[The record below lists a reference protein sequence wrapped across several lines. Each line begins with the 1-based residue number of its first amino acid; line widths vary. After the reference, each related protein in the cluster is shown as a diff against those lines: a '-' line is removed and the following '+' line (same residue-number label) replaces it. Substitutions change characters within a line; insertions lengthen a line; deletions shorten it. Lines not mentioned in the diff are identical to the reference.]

1 MMWIWA
7 ISATILS
14 ILLLGILTA
23 YRRQVKTTC
32 RHLAFL
38 KENETNLRLRG
49 ELPFS
54 ELNELADQINNVLDM
69 TWKLRQEAL
78 HGENNLKEAITNIS
92 HDIRTPLTS
101 LDGYFQL
108 LSKADTEEE
117 RQQYISVIRGRIESL
132 KSMLEELF
140 TYTKLQNDS
149 FVLELEQVDFKK
161 SVCDTLFSFYN
172 DFSERGITPEVELC
186 EERAMIMGNQEAV
199 YRLVQNILKNV
210 LEHGSEEVQLGLIV
224 EASKICFFCENKVEH
239 PEELDI
245 SQVFSRFYKADP
257 ARTHSSTG
265 LGLAIAK
272 GLTEK
277 MNGSMKAELAKDKFR
292 LSVWFETI
300 GK

>member
-7 ISATILS
+7 ISTTILS
-14 ILLLGILTA
+14 ILLFGILTA

-49 ELPFS
+49 ELPFR
-54 ELNELADQINNVLDM
+54 ELNELADEVNEVLDM
-69 TWKLRQEAL
+69 TWKLRKETRQ
-78 HGENNLKEAITNIS
+78 GSQNLKEAITNIS

-108 LSKADTEEE
+108 LSTAETEEE
-117 RQQYISVIRGRIESL
+117 RKQYLAVIRGRIQSL

-140 TYTKLQNDS
+140 TYTKLQNES
-149 FVLELEQVDFKK
+149 FVLDLEPVDFKK
-161 SVCDTLFSFYN
+161 CVCDTLFSFYN
-172 DFSERGITPEVELC
+172 DFSDRGITPEVGLC
-186 EERAMIMGNQEAV
+186 EERINIQGNQEAV

-210 LEHGSEEVQLGLIV
+210 LEHGREEVKIGLYLEEMRV
-224 EASKICFFCENKVEH
+224 CFLCENKVEH
-239 PEELDI
+239 PEEIDI

-272 GLTEK
+272 GLAEK
-277 MNGSMKAELAKDKFR
+277 LGGSMKAELVEDKFR
-292 LSVWFETI
+292 LSVWFEVI
-300 GK
+300 KK

>member
-14 ILLLGILTA
+14 ILLFGILTA
-23 YRRQVKTTC
+23 YRRQVKHTC

-54 ELNELADQINNVLDM
+54 ELNELADQVNEVLDM
-69 TWKLRQEAL
+69 TWKLRKETRQ
-78 HGENNLKEAITNIS
+78 GSQNLKEAITNIS

-108 LSKADTEEE
+108 LSTAETEEE
-117 RQQYISVIRGRIESL
+117 RKQYLAVIRGRIQSL
-132 KSMLEELF
+132 KNMLEELF
-140 TYTKLQNDS
+140 TYTKLQNES
-149 FVLELEQVDFKK
+149 FVLELEQLDFKK
-161 SVCDTLFSFYN
+161 CVCDMLFSFYN
-172 DFSERGITPEVELC
+172 DFSERGITPMVELC
-186 EERAMIMGNQEAV
+186 EERVAIQGNQEAV
-199 YRLVQNILKNV
+199 YRVVQNILKNV
-210 LEHGSEEVQLGLIV
+210 LEHGREEVQIGLSLKETKV
-224 EASKICFFCENKVEH
+224 CFFCENKVEN
-239 PEELDI
+239 PEEIDI

-272 GLTEK
+272 GLAEK
-277 MNGSMKAELAKDKFR
+277 MGGSMKAELVENRFR
-292 LSVWFETI
+292 LSVWFERAR
-300 GK
+300 K

>member
-7 ISATILS
+7 ISTTILS
-14 ILLLGILTA
+14 ILLFGILTA

-49 ELPFS
+49 ELPFR
-54 ELNELADQINNVLDM
+54 ELNELADEVNEVLDM
-69 TWKLRQEAL
+69 TWKLRRETRQGAQ
-78 HGENNLKEAITNIS
+78 NLKEAITNIS

-108 LSKADTEEE
+108 LSTAETEEE
-117 RQQYISVIRGRIESL
+117 RKQYLAVIRGRIQSL

-140 TYTKLQNDS
+140 TYTKLQNES
-149 FVLELEQVDFKK
+149 FVLELELLDFKK
-161 SVCDTLFSFYN
+161 CVCDTLFSFYN
-172 DFSERGITPEVELC
+172 DFSDRGITPEVGLC
-186 EERAMIMGNQEAV
+186 EERVNIKGNQEAV

-210 LEHGSEEVQLGLIV
+210 LEHGREEVQIGLFLEKTKV
-224 EASKICFFCENKVEH
+224 CFFCENKVEN
-239 PEELDI
+239 PEEIDI

-272 GLTEK
+272 GLAEK
-277 MNGSMKAELAKDKFR
+277 MGGSMEAELVENRFR
-292 LSVWFETI
+292 LSVWFTI
-300 GK
+300 E